1 MIKALGGLLLD
12 GVTIGIALLISLLV
26 ISGVVLVVVA
36 VADGKTRL
44 ISLRLLLVL
53 LALRVGL
60 AFCSWIIVSASTSA
74 ATSNTSTGNALE
86 SVGQPVVQTLCS
98 QVSFS
103 ALLYSCV
110 AALLVVAIMQA
121 LSAVVGFFIN
131 HKKQRK
137 QQRQQHQGQQ
147 QQSLPEP
154 LGSGDVKLIGV
165 CCLYLLPTQLAAF
178 FIVMMMGALA
188 LAFYFMV
195 RHHDKTFPF
204 APAIVAGCLVA
215 FVM

>member
-53 LALRVGL
+53 LVLRVGL
-60 AFCSWIIVSASTSA
+60 AFCSWVIVSASTSA
-74 ATSNTSTGNALE
+74 ATSNAGNALE
-86 SVGQPVVQTLCS
+86 SVGQLVVQTLCS
-98 QVSFS
+98 QMSFS

-121 LSAVVGFFIN
+121 LSSVVGFLIN

-137 QQRQQHQGQQ
+137 QQRQQYQGQQ
-147 QQSLPEP
+147 QQFLPEP

-178 FIVMMMGALA
+178 FMVMMMGALA

-204 APAIVAGCLVA
+204 APAIVVGCLVA